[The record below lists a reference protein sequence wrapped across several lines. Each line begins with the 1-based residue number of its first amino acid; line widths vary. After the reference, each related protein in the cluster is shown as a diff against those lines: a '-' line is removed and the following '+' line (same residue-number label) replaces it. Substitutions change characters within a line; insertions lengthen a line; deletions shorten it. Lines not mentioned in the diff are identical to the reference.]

1 MFSYLVIKNCSK
13 LYAFLV
19 YLFIQDSI
27 DEQWRILM
35 AVTKV
40 REGNRIVGTMVR
52 MVRNPAIAQ
61 IAYHAGL
68 DFIMLDLEHG
78 PYSIETVSDIAK
90 VSRSIGLGIF
100 VRVPE
105 LAKGYI
111 SRIMDAGV
119 EGVMVPMISTS
130 EEAQQLVKWSRYA
143 PTGSRGFGSNGGL
156 TNFARIGSDTP
167 TFMKRQNELTLAIAQ
182 IETAE
187 AIQNIDAIA
196 AVEGIDV
203 LLIGPNDLAIS
214 LGIPGDIMG
223 KANQTAISKAADAAE
238 KHHKVFA
245 IHGNDALLERWDS
258 RMQMVMS
265 DLDIN
270 ILQNGFVSIVKKYR
284 K

>member
-1 MFSYLVIKNCSK
+1 
-13 LYAFLV
+13 
-19 YLFIQDSI
+19 
-27 DEQWRILM
+27 M
-35 AVTKV
+35 AVKKL

-78 PYSIETVSDIAK
+78 PYSIETVSDITK
-90 VSRSIGLGIF
+90 VARSIGLGIF
-100 VRVPE
+100 ARAPE
-105 LAKGYI
+105 LSKGYV
-111 SRIMDAGV
+111 SRLMDAGI
-119 EGVMVPMISTS
+119 EGIMVPMISTP
-130 EEAQQLVKWSRYA
+130 EEAQKLVKWSRYT
-143 PTGSRGFGSNGGL
+143 PIGNRGLGSNGEL
-156 TNFARIGSDTP
+156 TDFAGMGGDAP

-187 AIQNIDAIA
+187 AIKNIDAIA

-223 KANQTAISKAADAAE
+223 EMNQTAIGKVADAAE

-245 IHGNDALLERWDS
+245 IHGNDALLEKWDS
-258 RMQMVMS
+258 RMKMVMNT
-265 DLDIN
+265 LDIN
-270 ILQNGFVSIVKKYR
+270 ILQNGFSSIVKKYQ